1 MRSLNAMLTIIIFG
15 VVLALGVTKSNAPSV
30 SVSVSGPALS
40 AQASAYAHYVST
52 QIRETPRASLG
63 RTYDDS
69 CIRIPDSKTV
79 KN

>member
-1 MRSLNAMLTIIIFG
+1 MRSLNAMLTIIIVG

-30 SVSVSGPALS
+30 LVSGPALS